1 MEHVAFKKGKV
12 YGLGKNDIE
21 KAGIHV
27 LKFDLTWEAIVKDKE
42 FTSFETLAR
51 SEKYDYVAV
60 KKKNGRDYVE
70 FGVFDENS
78 SKFGKLYD
86 FTWTF

>member
-12 YGLGKNDIE
+12 YGLGKTDTE

-60 KKKNGRDYVE
+60 LKKNGRDYVE
-70 FGVFDENS
+70 FGVFDEYS

>member
-1 MEHVAFKKGKV
+1 M
-12 YGLGKNDIE
+12 
-21 KAGIHV
+21 
-27 LKFDLTWEAIVKDKE
+27 TWEVIVKDKE

-60 KKKNGRDYVE
+60 LKKNGRDYVE

-86 FTWTF
+86 FT